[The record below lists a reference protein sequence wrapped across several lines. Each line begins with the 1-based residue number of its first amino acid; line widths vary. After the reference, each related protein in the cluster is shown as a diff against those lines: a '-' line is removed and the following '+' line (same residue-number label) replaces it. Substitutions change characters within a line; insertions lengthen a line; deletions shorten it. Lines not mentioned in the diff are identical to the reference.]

1 MVSIEEVLEV
11 TMVIN
16 QMKGD
21 PVTGRRRGWKGTN
34 GHSPPMNASTTTQ
47 NVVATK
53 EMLANTTT
61 VTTNQTWVH

>member
-21 PVTGRRRGWKGTN
+21 PVTGKGRLWKGTN

-53 EMLANTTT
+53 EMLANTIT
-61 VTTNQTWVH
+61 VITNQAWVH